1 MGNSRRIID
10 IDCKAKS
17 LWTEDNA
24 LFGGH
29 QKGVIYY
36 ELLKP
41 GETVNTLQTT
51 NDQFEALCEKRRNIK
66 KGNTK

>member
-1 MGNSRRIID
+1 MGNSRRTID

-24 LFGGH
+24 LWWDP
-29 QKGVIYY
+29 KDVIYY

-41 GETVNTLQTT
+41 GETVNI
-51 NDQFEALCEKRRNIK
+51 ERY
-66 KGNTK
+66 